1 MNIMNIMNN
10 KKLISIVIPAY
21 NEEDCV
27 DKLAE
32 ALKCIFN
39 KLSAYDCEAIIIENG
54 SVDATY
60 EKLINIHKTDSRFK
74 ILKLA
79 RNFGTDGGMTAGM
92 HYAKGDAV
100 ILMCADLE
108 DPPELALEFVKK
120 WEEGYHN
127 IYGIVKRR
135 QGNWVRRMN
144 SHIFYWLIDK
154 MTGHLVPR
162 YVSDYRLID
171 RKLYQT
177 LNSMEER
184 TRMLRGMVA
193 WTGFKSFGIKYD
205 RGTRAGGSSKAYTMH
220 VIRLAIRGILSFS
233 YIPLR
238 FATFLGALI
247 SAGSFLAIFVLTFK
261 FIFFGVP
268 FDGFGSIICL
278 MLLLFGFLFIILGV
292 IGEYIA
298 MIFEEVKGRPNFIV
312 EEELGFNAL
321 PACSGSFSDNKSSEL

>member
-1 MNIMNIMNN
+1 MKK
-10 KKLISIVIPAY
+10 KKLISIIVPAF

-27 DKLAE
+27 DKLAK
-32 ALKCIFN
+32 ALTDIFN
-39 KLSAYDCEAIIIENG
+39 TLPQYDCEAIIVENG
-54 SVDATY
+54 SHDATY
-60 EKLINIHKTDSRFK
+60 EKLLLIHKADDRFK

-92 HYAKGDAV
+92 QYAKGDAV

-108 DPPELALEFVKK
+108 DPPELVLEFIKK

-127 IYGIVKRR
+127 VYGIVQKR

-144 SHIFYWLIDK
+144 SHLFYWLIGK
-154 MTGHLVPR
+154 LTGNLIPR

-177 LNSMEER
+177 LNTMNER

-193 WTGFKSFGIKYD
+193 WAGFKSYGIKYD
-205 RGTRAGGSSKAYTMH
+205 RGARAGGTSKAHTLH
-220 VIRLAIRGILSFS
+220 VLRLAVRGILSFS

-238 FATFLGALI
+238 LATALGALLSI
-247 SAGSFLAIFVLTFK
+247 GSFLAIVILAFK

-268 FDGFGSIICL
+268 FPGFGSIICL
-278 MLLLFGFLFIILGV
+278 ILLLFGFLFTILG
-292 IGEYIA
+292 IISEYIA
-298 MIFEEVKGRPNFIV
+298 MIFEEVKARPNFIV
-312 EEELGFNAL
+312 EEKIGLM
-321 PACSGSFSDNKSSEL
+321 DTK